1 MVSANAQKI
10 DGVNYKLNSSTKEA
24 TVTSLSG
31 SGKYTGHIA
40 IPSSITVN
48 GTEYSVTSIG
58 KSAFQECIGL
68 TSLTIPNSVTSIGDY
83 AFENCSGLTST
94 SIEIPNSVTSIGEYA
109 FAFCRGLTSVTIPG
123 SVTSIGY
130 SAFSGCSGLTSVTIP
145 NSVTSIASWSF
156 SGCSALTSV
165 TIPNSITLISTEAFK
180 GCQSLTSLTIPNGVT
195 YIAEGA
201 FNGCS
206 GLTSVTI
213 PQSINVINNDIFSG
227 CTSLKDVYCHIESV
241 PSTSASAFKDAS
253 ISSAT
258 LHVPAIALT
267 DYKSIAPW
275 SGFGNIIALNSDEV
289 PTVKKCATPTI
300 SYTKGK
306 LSFKCS
312 TNGASCVS
320 TITDAD
326 IKTHNGNE
334 INLSVTYNI
343 SVYAKATDYEDSDI
357 ATATLCWIDSNPKT
371 EGIANGMAKVEAK
384 PVLIQSSNGV
394 LTITSE
400 GNTEVT
406 PIKVYNT
413 AGQMKGSSSMTNGMA
428 TLDSNMDSGEI
439 AIVKIGEKSVKVVVK

>member
-1 MVSANAQKI
+1 M
-10 DGVNYKLNSSTKEA
+10 T
-24 TVTSLSG
+24 
-31 SGKYTGHIA
+31 
-40 IPSSITVN
+40 IPSSVK
-48 GTEYSVTSIG
+48 SIG
-58 KSAFQECIGL
+58 HRAFFGCIGL
-68 TSLTIPNSVTSIGDY
+68 TSVTIPNSVTSIGKG
-83 AFENCSGLTST
+83 AFEGCRSLTFANIPNSVKSIGESAFYKCTGLISVTIS
-94 SIEIPNSVTSIGEYA
+94 NSVTSIGSGA
-109 FAFCRGLTSVTIPG
+109 FDGCSALTSVTIPG